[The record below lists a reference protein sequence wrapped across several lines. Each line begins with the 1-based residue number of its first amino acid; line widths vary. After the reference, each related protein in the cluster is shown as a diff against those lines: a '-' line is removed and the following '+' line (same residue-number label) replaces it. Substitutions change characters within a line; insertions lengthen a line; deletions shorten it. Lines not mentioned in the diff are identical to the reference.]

1 MKKKTNLEFHC
12 SSYYHRWI
20 NHSNSLKFEKA
31 FKEQCELRIQEKI
44 MNKGGGTL
52 VDWEFLTEA
61 ADLLTKY

>member
-1 MKKKTNLEFHC
+1 
-12 SSYYHRWI
+12 
-20 NHSNSLKFEKA
+20 LKFEKA

-61 ADLLTKY
+61 ADLLTK